1 MERFPP
7 IPLEQLNAEQ
17 RAVHDAI
24 ASGPRGS
31 VRGPFVP
38 LLHSPGFAQQ
48 VQSMGEY
55 LRFKTKLPPALLE
68 FAIIITARS
77 WSAHYEWF
85 AHEKLA
91 RSAGLEPAIIDAIAA
106 GREPESMSDDQRI
119 VHSFVTQ
126 VHRRGTPDDA
136 AFVAAR
142 DRFGLAGTLDLLGL
156 CGYYSIV
163 AMVLNTAQIMPEG
176 APPLAPLD
184 RNYP

>member
-1 MERFPP
+1 MTSTSWPSKEFDNTVSCWA
-7 IPLEQLNAEQ
+7 PLAD
-17 RAVHDAI
+17 AVEII
-24 ASGPRGS
+24 ADNR
-31 VRGPFVP
+31 
-38 LLHSPGFAQQ
+38 PGDL
-48 VQSMGEY
+48 EY

-68 FAIIITARS
+68 FAIIITARR